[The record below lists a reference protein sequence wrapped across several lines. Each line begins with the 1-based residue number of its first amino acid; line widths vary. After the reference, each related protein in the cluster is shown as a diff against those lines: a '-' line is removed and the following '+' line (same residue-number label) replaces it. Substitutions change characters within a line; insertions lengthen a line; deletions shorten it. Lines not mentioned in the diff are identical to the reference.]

1 MLFSVRVASNGNN
14 RMLNICDAPLLGKE
28 LSKDDLTIKIDR
40 NYYGERVVEKSE
52 AINLLKSYSIINMV
66 GKETISMCIDLGIG
80 SKQGVKEIGNVPFLL
95 VFKM

>member
-1 MLFSVRVASNGNN
+1 MLFSVRVATNGNN

-28 LSKDDLTIKIDR
+28 LSKDDLTIKIHR
-40 NYYGERVVEKSE
+40 NYYGERVVEKNE
-52 AINLLKSYSIINMV
+52 AIDLLKTYSIINMV

-80 SKQGVKEIGNVPFLL
+80 SKQGIKEIDDVPFLL